1 MAQILG
7 IDLGTTFS
15 AAAYIDPQTGTPKII
30 PNSEGKNTTPSV
42 VMFDGDDVVVGEQ
55 AKSNSMLD
63 PYNVVQFVKRNMGN
77 PEYSFERDDGE
88 SYKAED
94 ISAIILKRIVADSEA
109 FLGDKVTGAVITVP
123 AYFSDA
129 QRKATI
135 NAGQIAGLNVLA
147 VINEPT
153 AAALSYGMDRSA
165 AGKNIMVY
173 DIGGGTFDVTI
184 LHVDQEGKMNVIA
197 TGGDRN
203 LGGFDCDN
211 ALINYVA
218 EQFEE
223 QTGVDMT
230 DDDEAMQELREK
242 CESAKISLSQR
253 EKVTVSISAC
263 SKKAKVEVTRPK
275 FEQLCADV
283 LSKTQT
289 IVDIVMDDADMK
301 PADLYK
307 VLLVGGSSRMPVIR
321 KLVREQ
327 LQTEPSCELTP
338 DEAVALGAAYYAN
351 FLCNGTAPTEAQA
364 AAAQA
369 SGSASVMPVPVENM
383 PFRDVNSHGLGV
395 VIWDEDTQGDVN
407 SIIIPKNTPIP
418 ARETNHYSTMQDNQ
432 QVINLQVTEGD
443 DTDLGYVTVVGEA
456 EIRLR
461 PHPAGSPVAVTLGLD
476 ANGVICGEVFDLIDN
491 VKVGEIQIRR
501 QANMN
506 DDEVEQHRRSM
517 AKINPV

>member
-1 MAQILG
+1 MAKVLG

-15 AAAYIDPQTGTPKII
+15 AAAYMDPQTGMPKII
-30 PNSEGKNTTPSV
+30 PNSEGKTTTPSV
-42 VMFDGDDVVVGEQ
+42 VMFDGGDVVVGEQ

-77 PEYSFERDDGE
+77 PDYSFERDNGE

-94 ISAIILKRIVADSEA
+94 ISAIILKRVVADAEA
-109 FLGDKVTGAVITVP
+109 YLDDKVTGAVITVP

-153 AAALSYGMDRSA
+153 AAALSFGMSKAA
-165 AGKNIMVY
+165 AGQNIMVY

-184 LHVDQEGKMNVIA
+184 IHVAEDGKMNVVA

-211 ALINYVA
+211 ALMNYVTD
-218 EQFEE
+218 QFEE

-253 EKVTVSISAC
+253 EKVTVSVSAC
-263 SKKAKVEVTRPK
+263 GKKAKVEVTRAK
-275 FEQLCADV
+275 FEDLCAGVFD
-283 LSKTQT
+283 KTRT
-289 IVDIVMDDADMK
+289 IVEIVMDDAQMR
-301 PADLYK
+301 PSDLSK
-307 VLLVGGSSRMPVIR
+307 VLLVGGSSRMPAIR
-321 KLVREQ
+321 NLVRQQ
-327 LQTEPSCELTP
+327 LQMEPSCELNP
-338 DEAVALGAAYYAN
+338 DEAVALGAAYYADL
-351 FLCNGTAPTEAQA
+351 LCNGQAPAESEPARASFSGGAPRA
-364 AAAQA
+364 AAA
-369 SGSASVMPVPVENM
+369 NI
-383 PFRDVNSHGLGV
+383 PFTDVNSHGLGV
-395 VIWDEDTQGDVN
+395 VIWDEDSQGEIN

-418 ARETNHYSTMQDNQ
+418 AQETNQYITMQDNQ
-432 QVINLQVTEGD
+432 RCIDLRVTEGD
-443 DTDLGYVTVVGEA
+443 DTDLGYVTMIGNA
-456 EIRLR
+456 EIQLR

-476 ANGVICGEVFDLIDN
+476 ANGVICGEVYDLIDN

-501 QANMN
+501 QANM
-506 DDEVEQHRRSM
+506 DDGEVEQHRRNM

>member
-1 MAQILG
+1 MAQVLG

-15 AAAYIDPQTGTPKII
+15 AAAYMDPQTGMPKII
-30 PNSEGKNTTPSV
+30 PNSEGKTTTPSV
-42 VMFDGDDVVVGEQ
+42 VMFDGEDVVVGEQ

-77 PEYSFERDDGE
+77 PNYSFERDNGE

-94 ISAIILKRIVADSEA
+94 ISAIILKRVVADAEA
-109 FLGDKVTGAVITVP
+109 FLNDKVTGAVITVP

-153 AAALSYGMDRSA
+153 AAALSYGMSKAA
-165 AGKNIMVY
+165 AGQNIMVY

-184 LHVDQEGKMNVIA
+184 IHVAEDGKMNVVA

-211 ALINYVA
+211 ALINYVTA
-218 EQFEE
+218 QFEE

-253 EKVTVSISAC
+253 EKVTVSVSAC
-263 SKKAKVEVTRPK
+263 GKKGKVEVTRAK
-275 FEQLCADV
+275 FEELCAGVFD
-283 LSKTQT
+283 KTRT
-289 IVDIVMDDADMK
+289 IVEIVLDDAQMK
-301 PADLYK
+301 PSDLSK
-307 VLLVGGSSRMPVIR
+307 VLLVGGSSRMPAIR
-321 KLVREQ
+321 NLVRQQ
-327 LQTEPSCELTP
+327 LQMEPSCELNP
-338 DEAVALGAAYYAN
+338 DEAVALGAAYYASL
-351 FLCNGTAPTEAQA
+351 LCNGQAPTETEA
-364 AAAQA
+364 AAPV
-369 SGSASVMPVPVENM
+369 SGTAARAVPADL
-383 PFRDVNSHGLGV
+383 PFSDVNSHGLGV
-395 VIWDEDTQGDVN
+395 VIWDENTQGEIN

-418 ARETNHYSTMQDNQ
+418 AQATNEYSTMQDNQ
-432 QVINLQVTEGD
+432 QVIDLRVTEGD
-443 DTDLGYVTVVGEA
+443 DTDLGYVTMIGNA

-476 ANGVICGEVFDLIDN
+476 ANGVICGEVYDLIDN

-501 QANMN
+501 QANM
-506 DDEVEQHRRSM
+506 DEQEVEQHRRSM
-517 AKINPV
+517 AKIAPV

>member
-1 MAQILG
+1 MAQVLG

-15 AAAYIDPQTGTPKII
+15 AAAYMDPQTGMPKII
-30 PNSEGKNTTPSV
+30 PNSEGKTTTPSV
-42 VMFDGDDVVVGEQ
+42 VMFDGNDVVVGEQ

-77 PEYSFERDDGE
+77 PSYSFERDNGE
-88 SYKAED
+88 SYKPED
-94 ISAIILKRIVADSEA
+94 ISAIILKRVVADAEA
-109 FLGDKVTGAVITVP
+109 FLNDKVTGAVITVP

-153 AAALSYGMDRSA
+153 AAALSYGMSKAA
-165 AGKNIMVY
+165 AGQDIMVY

-184 LHVDQEGKMNVIA
+184 IHVSEDGKMKVVA

-211 ALINYVA
+211 ALINYVTT
-218 EQFEE
+218 QFED

-253 EKVTVSISAC
+253 EKVTVSVSAC
-263 SKKAKVEVTRPK
+263 GKKAKVEVTRAK
-275 FEQLCADV
+275 FEELCAGVFD
-283 LSKTQT
+283 KTRT
-289 IVDIVMDDADMK
+289 IVEIVLDDAQMK
-301 PADLYK
+301 PSDLSK
-307 VLLVGGSSRMPVIR
+307 VLLVGGSSRMPAIR
-321 KLVREQ
+321 NLVRQQ
-327 LQTEPSCELTP
+327 LQMEPSCELNP
-338 DEAVALGAAYYAN
+338 DEAVALGAAYYASL
-351 FLCNGTAPTEAQA
+351 LCNGQAPTESEA
-364 AAAQA
+364 AAPV
-369 SGSASVMPVPVENM
+369 SGTAPRAVPADL
-383 PFRDVNSHGLGV
+383 PFSDVNSHGLGV
-395 VIWDEDTQGDVN
+395 VIWDENTQGEVN

-418 ARETNHYSTMQDNQ
+418 AQATNEYSTMQDNQ
-432 QVINLQVTEGD
+432 QCIDLRVTEGD
-443 DTDLGYVTVVGEA
+443 DTDLGYVTMIGNA

-476 ANGVICGEVFDLIDN
+476 ANGVICGEVYDLIDN

-501 QANMN
+501 QANM
-506 DDEVEQHRRSM
+506 DEQEVEQHRRSM
-517 AKINPV
+517 AKIDPV